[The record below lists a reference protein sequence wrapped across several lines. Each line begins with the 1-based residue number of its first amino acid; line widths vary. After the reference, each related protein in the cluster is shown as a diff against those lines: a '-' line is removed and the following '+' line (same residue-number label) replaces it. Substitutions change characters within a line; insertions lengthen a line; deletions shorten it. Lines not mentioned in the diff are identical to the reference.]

1 MTNWWRK
8 VFCFFPVSA
17 AKSLPWTAVWVNAIR
32 WWGALTPPRWATEAT
47 WMRRTSLPQTWPPM
61 SVESSYLQVIQ
72 DLRKN
77 RVFITGTSE
86 YFSAPLYCK
95 QSPPPQYQCGGF
107 LPLLCVR
114 VFYMRAI
121 SGDLLFNSACK
132 ALFQSF
138 KSPVGEQ
145 MNVCEKCGRIVCQ
158 NFIFLNRFSMWNR
171 PSHAVTSAF
180 SGSLW
185 KNSHWTC
192 ESNGRHVNQK
202 TTGTSRR
209 SMFS

>member
-1 MTNWWRK
+1 MK
-8 VFCFFPVSA
+8 KSVCFFFRLCSKESPVDCSVG
-17 AKSLPWTAVWVNAIR
+17 KCNKMVGGTDTSQMSYGSYMDEKNV
-32 WWGALTPPRWATEAT
+32 PPPNMTTNE
-47 WMRRTSLPQTWPPM
+47 RR
-61 SVESSYLQVIQ
+61 VIVPAGNS
-72 DLRKN
+72 RFKKKK

-107 LPLLCVR
+107 LPLLCVCVR

-158 NFIFLNRFSMWNR
+158 NFIFLNRFSM
-171 PSHAVTSAF
+171 
-180 SGSLW
+180 
-185 KNSHWTC
+185 
-192 ESNGRHVNQK
+192 
-202 TTGTSRR
+202 
-209 SMFS
+209 